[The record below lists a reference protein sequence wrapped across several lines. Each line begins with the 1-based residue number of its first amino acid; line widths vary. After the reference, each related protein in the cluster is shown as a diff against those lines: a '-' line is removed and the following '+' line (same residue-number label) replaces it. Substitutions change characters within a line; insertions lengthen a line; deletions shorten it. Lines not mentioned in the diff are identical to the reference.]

1 MSTTL
6 YVNSLIRYK
15 ESDKCNQKEPSPF
28 DFTVPT
34 SETNKW
40 RWKLTPHAQ
49 QAYRDTGGFET
60 ELDALII
67 PAALMDKPDS
77 FVMYEL
83 NCSGLGIDVGNM
95 TRVKANNDL
104 CQQIFGNCNCTV
116 GLTGCC
122 FVQGCTGVPG
132 CTGVTG
138 ARLWQPCENSKKDNA
153 KNTWI
158 AHYERELRDSNG
170 NIIYYLY
177 KSNCIVSLP
186 YQVFAGSLLNIKI
199 LDSTGV
205 LLQVP
210 GLDCSNPC
218 NYAKLF
224 CKEYQVN
231 ATFIARFVP
240 VKTITN
246 CY

>member
-6 YVNSLIRYK
+6 YINSLIRYK
-15 ESDKCNQKEPSPF
+15 ESDKCNQKELSPF

-40 RWKLTPHAQ
+40 RWKLTPHVQ

-67 PAALMDKPDS
+67 PAVLMDKPES

-83 NCSGLGIDVGNM
+83 NCSGLGVDIGNM

-104 CQQIFGNCNCTV
+104 CQQIFGNCTDGV
-116 GLTGCC
+116 AGCI
-122 FVQGCTGVPG
+122 GVE
-132 CTGVTG
+132 G
-138 ARLWQPCENSKKDNA
+138 ARLWQPCENSKKDNT

-158 AHYERELRDSNG
+158 AHYERELRDSND

-177 KSNCIVSLP
+177 KSKCIVSLP
-186 YQVFAGSLLNIKI
+186 YQVFSGSYLNIKI

-224 CKEYQVN
+224 CKENQIN
-231 ATFIARFVP
+231 ATFIARFFP
-240 VKTITN
+240 VKTITD
-246 CY
+246 CF